1 MRELGFSSLFFSFI
15 FGILCAF
22 FYIYGFY
29 KKDKRFL
36 ISAKRS
42 LISQILLIIISSI
55 SLIYLLLTKDYEIE
69 YVANYVNNTLNLI
82 YTFSAFWAG
91 LEGSLLFWCLI
102 QGIYIL
108 FLFYKNKDKEIDN
121 YSYFFLNLIFLF
133 FITLTLFF
141 ANPFKKLPFKI
152 SDGNGL
158 NPLLQNFWMLI
169 HPPFLYL
176 GYIGFSIPFSYA
188 LSFLILKK
196 DDEIAKE
203 RIRKWSL
210 FSWLL
215 LSIGIFTG
223 GKWAYVELGWGGY
236 WAWDPVENASLLP
249 WLTGAAFLHTHIF
262 EIRENIFKRWNIFLI
277 FLTFSLVILG
287 TYITRSGII
296 SSVHAFSES
305 KINPPFIIF
314 LIIMS
319 IFFFYLFITR
329 YKLIKS
335 EKRIEKLLTKE
346 GTFFLLSIIL
356 IIIAII
362 IFIGTFYPVFSEIF
376 TGNKIGLGIEFFN
389 TLTPP
394 FFVLIFFLISICPYL
409 KKEGL
414 ILKDFFKKTYIQII
428 LTIISFL
435 ILLFSGIKKF
445 YPLII
450 YTISLFFIYSFLINF
465 LKDLIYK
472 KNILKYSSNLIHLGI
487 IITGIGICASS
498 SYKIKEEISLK
509 EGEEIRIKNFLI
521 SYKGIDFVSNPHYEA
536 ISSKIYV
543 KENNK
548 YLGILKPE
556 MRFYKKWEEPSSE
569 IDIIPRI
576 DGDIYVLLKGFDK
589 EKAYLEFHYNPLINL
604 VWNGIIF
611 IIVGGIILIIKR

>member
-1 MRELGFSSLFFSFI
+1 MREFGFYSLFFSFI
-15 FGILCAF
+15 FGIFSFF

-29 KKDKRFL
+29 KNSKRFL

-42 LISQILLIIISSI
+42 LVSEILLIIISSI
-55 SLIYLLLTKDYEIE
+55 SLIYLLITKDYEVE
-69 YVANYVNNTLNLI
+69 YVASYVSNTLNLL
-82 YTFSAFWAG
+82 YTLSAFWAG
-91 LEGSLLFWCLI
+91 LEGSLLFWCFI
-102 QGIYIL
+102 QGIFIL
-108 FLFYKNKDKEIDN
+108 FLLLRDREKDVDN
-121 YSYFFLNLIFLF
+121 YSYLFLNSILLFFL
-133 FITLTLFF
+133 TLTFFF

-176 GYIGFSIPFSYA
+176 GYIGFSIPFAYT

-196 DDEIAKE
+196 DDEYLKE

-236 WAWDPVENASLLP
+236 WGWDPVENASFLP
-249 WLTGAAFLHTHIF
+249 WLTATAFLHTQIL
-262 EIRENIFKRWNIFLI
+262 EKRENIFKRWNIFLI

-305 KINPPFIIF
+305 KISPPFIIF
-314 LIIMS
+314 LILVS
-319 IFFFYLFITR
+319 IFFFYLFIRR
-329 YKLIKS
+329 YKSLKS
-335 EKRIEKLLTKE
+335 DKKIEGIITKE
-346 GTFFLLSIIL
+346 GTFYLLSMIL

-362 IFIGTFYPVFSEIF
+362 IFIGTFYPILSEIII
-376 TGNKIGLGIEFFN
+376 GEKISLGIEFFN
-389 TLTPP
+389 TATPP
-394 FFVLIFFLISICPYL
+394 FFIITLFLIAICPHL
-409 KKEGL
+409 GKKEF
-414 ILKDFFKKTYIQII
+414 ILKDFFKKTYLVII
-428 LTIISFL
+428 LTGISFL
-435 ILLFSGIKKF
+435 TLFFLGVKKF
-445 YPLII
+445 YPLVT
-450 YTISLFFIYSFLINF
+450 YVISLFFIYSLIVNF

-472 KNILKYSSNLIHLGI
+472 KNIWKYSSHLIHLGI
-487 IITGIGICASS
+487 IITGIGISASN

-509 EGEEIRIKNFLI
+509 EEEEIKIGDFLLH
-521 SYKGIDFVSNPHYEA
+521 YKGIDFISNPHYEA

-543 KENNK
+543 KENGK

-569 IDIIPRI
+569 IDIIPKI
-576 DGDIYVLLKGFDK
+576 EGDIYIVLKGFDK
-589 EKAYLEFHYNPLINL
+589 EKAYFEFHYNPLINF
-604 VWNGIIF
+604 VWSGIFF
-611 IIVGGIILIIKR
+611 IIIGGIILIIKR